1 MECAASFFT
10 KITYVLLFI
19 PYVHIIGIF
28 KIKNTIK
35 TCGGIPIILALDL
48 FDKIVLPI
56 LIYGAEIWGTKY
68 AGPIEV
74 VHIKYCEYILRVSS
88 STSNT
93 AVMCELGRHPLYIHY
108 FCRCVKFWFNIIHNN
123 ASAPRL
129 RTSITW

>member
-1 MECAASFFT
+1 MLHHSLP
-10 KITYVLLFI
+10 KITYVLFFI

-35 TCGGIPIILALDL
+35 TCGGIPITLALDL

-74 VHIKYCEYILRVSS
+74 VHIKYCEYILQ
-88 STSNT
+88 
-93 AVMCELGRHPLYIHY
+93 
-108 FCRCVKFWFNIIHNN
+108 FQF
-123 ASAPRL
+123 RL
-129 RTSITW
+129 IRQILQLWVN